1 MTDSIPALDG
11 TPAIDD
17 LGALQ
22 VLQAR
27 AYLRQLRD
35 SGALPVEAGLALGKL
50 DGALHLVDVAAGEGR
65 TGIHRDGDDGINATL
80 HRAVGLDPETNH
92 GFRLSV
98 MPGEWP
104 MIEAIPL
111 LPATEGGVARTFVEH
126 LAAVGQQLLLM
137 PADAPMAS
145 LAVSREDDFD
155 IRPGHVSDEGAVY
168 VDGAELTP
176 GHRVIVLIPVDQA
189 EPEAAPPAAGHR
201 ELDLDLP
208 VD

>member
-11 TPAIDD
+11 RPAIDD

-27 AYLRQLRD
+27 TYLRQLRD
-35 SGALPVEAGLALGKL
+35 RGELPVEVGIALGKL
-50 DGALHLVDVAAGEGR
+50 DGALHQVDVAVGEGR

-137 PADAPMAS
+137 PADAPMAA
-145 LAVSREDDFD
+145 LAVGRDEDYQF
-155 IRPGHVSDEGAVY
+155 RAGHVDEGGAVF
-168 VDGAELTP
+168 VDGSELDT
-176 GHRVIVLIPVDQA
+176 GTKVIVVIPLDQEEHDA
-189 EPEAAPPAAGHR
+189 RIEGVR
-201 ELDLDLP
+201 
-208 VD
+208 

>member
-1 MTDSIPALDG
+1 MNDSIPALDG
-11 TPAIDD
+11 RPAIDD

-27 AYLRQLRD
+27 QMLRQLRD
-35 SGALPVEAGLALGKL
+35 RGETLASSPDEYARVLQKL

-80 HRAVGLDPETNH
+80 HRAVGLDPEQMH

-111 LPATEGGVARTFVEH
+111 LPATEGGIARTFVEH

-145 LAVSREDDFD
+145 LAATRDEDYQF
-155 IRPGHVSDEGAVY
+155 RAGVVSDEGAIY
-168 VDGAELTP
+168 VDGEELTP
-176 GHRVIVLIPVDQA
+176 GDRVVILVPLDQDGFKTVVDAQV
-189 EPEAAPPAAGHR
+189 AP
-201 ELDLDLP
+201 
-208 VD
+208 